1 MQSVNKAYQDLIR
14 IQYFFRMDYIEQN
27 EHIIYELETNFENGF
42 ELLFLAFYKPLKR
55 VAQKTI
61 GEEFS
66 EDVVQDTFM
75 TIWNSKNTFE
85 NIQAAK
91 AYLYN
96 TVHHKCLN
104 IIRRE
109 NLLEK
114 YQTEH
119 RELLFEESVIE
130 EDLLALLY
138 EALNTLP
145 DHYKFAMERS
155 LMGDS
160 IQTIALTMN
169 TTEDTIKAYK
179 RRSKVLLRKRLC
191 NQAYLLVLF

>member
-1 MQSVNKAYQDLIR
+1 MK
-14 IQYFFRMDYIEQN
+14 YIDQN
-27 EHIIYELETNFENGF
+27 EQIITELEANFNRGF

-61 GEEFS
+61 GEEFA
-66 EDVVQDTFM
+66 EDIVQDTFM

-85 NIQAAK
+85 NIQATK

-119 RELLFEESVIE
+119 REQLFEESVLE
-130 EDLLALLY
+130 EDIFVLLH
-138 EALNTLP
+138 EALQTLP
-145 DHYKFAMERS
+145 EHYKFAMERS

-160 IQTIALTMN
+160 IQTIAEAMN

-179 RRSKVLLRKRLC
+179 RRSKILLRKRLC
-191 NQAYLLVLF
+191 DQAYLLTIFF